1 MINDKA
7 DEVIEELLQSPCN
20 RLQNNLE
27 KSMKGSD
34 FVLNY
39 VHLLY
44 YKCLKINANRAG
56 SYIDFPDWVRNK
68 KATINPMNKKDNK
81 CFQYA
86 ITGAL
91 NHNERWKK
99 YKPYMD
105 KYNWKGINYPSEK
118 DDWKKNWK
126 KVI

>member
-56 SYIDFPDWVRNK
+56 SYIDFPD
-68 KATINPMNKKDNK
+68 
-81 CFQYA
+81 
-86 ITGAL
+86 
-91 NHNERWKK
+91 
-99 YKPYMD
+99 
-105 KYNWKGINYPSEK
+105 
-118 DDWKKNWK
+118 
-126 KVI
+126 